1 MLGWTKGVSEPGDH
15 AVGWCCAAGGV
26 AGRGLFCFKLAT
38 LRFSAWFLGAVLHL
52 SVAVCWLW
60 MWCGL
65 VYISALLLLMGAL
78 TSLRSRPFWVAH
90 LIQLSAGSGGLSL
103 SCGGS
108 CALQPAGLFTTA
120 LGSGPVGVLG
130 PRTQLGDS
138 RWDRSKVD
146 VTKCS
151 ERSYGHLQCLQ

>member
-1 MLGWTKGVSEPGDH
+1 MLGWTKGVSEPGDS

-26 AGRGLFCFKLAT
+26 AGRGLFCFKLST

-90 LIQLSAGSGGLSL
+90 LIQLSAGSGGIKSL
-103 SCGGS
+103 VRGQLCFAASRAFYHCSGE
-108 CALQPAGLFTTA
+108 QPRGRFGATHPARGQP
-120 LGSGPVGVLG
+120 LG
-130 PRTQLGDS
+130 
-138 RWDRSKVD
+138 
-146 VTKCS
+146 
-151 ERSYGHLQCLQ
+151 